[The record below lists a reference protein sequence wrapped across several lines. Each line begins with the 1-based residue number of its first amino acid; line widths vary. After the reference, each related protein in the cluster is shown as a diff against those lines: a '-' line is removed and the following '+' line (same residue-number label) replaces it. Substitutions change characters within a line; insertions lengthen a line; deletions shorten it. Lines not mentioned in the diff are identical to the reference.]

1 MESFGFTG
9 ALRQATAGQ
18 AFPQMVFDHWATM
31 SGDPLADAKMIEMVT
46 GARSRLF
53 ARACWRTGAR
63 PRARRAACARAAHRS
78 PPLPPTHPPACPARC
93 SRVRAGI
100 RKRKGIKE
108 EIPALNNY
116 EDKL

>member
-1 MESFGFTG
+1 M
-9 ALRQATAGQ
+9 L
-18 AFPQMVFDHWATM
+18 
-31 SGDPLADAKMIEMVT
+31 
-46 GARSRLF
+46 
-53 ARACWRTGAR
+53 
-63 PRARRAACARAAHRS
+63 AHRS
-78 PPLPPTHPPACPARC
+78 APARSPRGLCSRRSPLSAVASHPPPACPARC